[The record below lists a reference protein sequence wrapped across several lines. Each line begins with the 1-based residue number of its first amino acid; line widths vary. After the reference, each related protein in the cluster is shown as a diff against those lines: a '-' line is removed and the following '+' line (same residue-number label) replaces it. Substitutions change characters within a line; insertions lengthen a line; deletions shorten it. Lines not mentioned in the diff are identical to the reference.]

1 MGISCSLNEGRLVR
15 ALFECAYMHLHHD
28 DNSNSCDE
36 TTQERAAEDN
46 IEETEAEKPEEETDQ
61 ADLVRNT

>member
-1 MGISCSLNEGRLVR
+1 MSADATVV
-15 ALFECAYMHLHHD
+15 
-28 DNSNSCDE
+28 
-36 TTQERAAEDN
+36 AAEDN

>member
-1 MGISCSLNEGRLVR
+1 
-15 ALFECAYMHLHHD
+15 MHLHHD